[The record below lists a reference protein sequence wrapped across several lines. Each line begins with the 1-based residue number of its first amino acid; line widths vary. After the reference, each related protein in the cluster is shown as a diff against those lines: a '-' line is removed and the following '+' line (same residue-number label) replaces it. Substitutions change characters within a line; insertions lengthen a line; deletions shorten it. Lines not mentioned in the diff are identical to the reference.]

1 LKPRL
6 RLPIRCGYDKHGEFT
21 FMTTFRRRGILTL
34 GAGALAAPALGLRPA
49 AAQAWPGQPVR
60 MIVPFAAGG
69 PTDIPARLLAD
80 EMSKALPHRI
90 VVENRTGSGV
100 VIGTDMVAKGP
111 QDGSV
116 ILYTTVAHA
125 VTRAMFPRLPFDPIA
140 DFTPVALVGQVPVIL
155 LVNNSFPARNVQEFV
170 RVLRENPGRFDYAS
184 SGNGGAVHLAT
195 ELFLHAAGGLR
206 ANHIPFRGSSA
217 ALPEVLAGRI
227 PMIFDI
233 AASALPYA
241 RSGELRALAISTRER
256 SPLAPNIPTFI
267 EQGIAGYEAYTWHMV
282 LVRSGTPAPVVEAIN
297 RAVNAAIALPAVGER
312 LTGLAMQVVRDS
324 TPASAADYLRRE
336 IEVWEPLIRNAGI
349 RAE

>member
-1 LKPRL
+1 MSIT
-6 RLPIRCGYDKHGEFT
+6 PI
-21 FMTTFRRRGILTL
+21 RRRGLLAL
-34 GAGALAAPALGLRPA
+34 GAGAVAAPAIGLRHA
-49 AAQAWPGQPVR
+49 AAQAPAWPTQPVR

-69 PTDIPARLLAD
+69 PTDVPARLLAD
-80 EMSKALPHRI
+80 EMSKALPQRI

-125 VTRAMFPRLPFDPIA
+125 VTRAMFPRLPFDPVG

-155 LVNNSFPARNVQEFV
+155 LVHNDFPARNIQEFV
-170 RVLRENPGRFDYAS
+170 RVLRENPGRYDYAS

-217 ALPEVLAGRI
+217 AIPEVLAGRI

-233 AASALPYA
+233 AAGALPYA
-241 RSGELRALAISTRER
+241 RSGELRALAISTKER

-282 LVRSGTPAPVVEAIN
+282 MVRSGTPAPVVEAIS
-297 RAVNAAIALPAVGER
+297 RAVNAAVALPAVQER
-312 LTGLAMQVVRDS
+312 LTSLAMQVVRNS
-324 TPASAADYLRRE
+324 TPAAAAEYLRSE
-336 IEVWEPLIRNAGI
+336 IGVWEPLVRAANI